1 MSGFR
6 RLLLSQSWS
15 EKKSLNETSW
25 EEIATIFKT
34 KTRADIKNKIGWNV
48 GDTKTIISKSG
59 KQYTIRIVDMNP
71 NRYDYSD
78 KSGYTKVVFDFVE
91 CISLNNTSKFKMNST
106 QKNECYNGGGFKLSD
121 IRNIYLPDILSD
133 LPDDMQSSISEVDV
147 LSGVGSGT
155 TSGISISSNKLFLPS
170 ETEIGFFTTFSIG
183 RKENPSVDEIGFF
196 DYYEQ
201 RPYGNNVQ
209 VKKSIENDTAITWW
223 LRSPCSKSSDDFC
236 AVNVNGKPTKTQANV
251 DCGISPFFTI

>member
-6 RLLLSQSWS
+6 RLLLSQSQS

-34 KTRADIKNKIGWNV
+34 KTITDIKNKIGWHF
-48 GDTKTIISKSG
+48 GDTKTIVSKSG
-59 KQYTIRIVDMNP
+59 KQYTVRIVDMNP
-71 NRYDYSD
+71 NRYAYSD

-91 CISLNNTSKFKMNST
+91 CVTLNGNYKFKMNST
-106 QKNECYNGGGFKLSD
+106 EKEGDYNGGGFKLSD
-121 IRNIYLPDILSD
+121 IRNIYLPQILSD

-147 LSGVGSGT
+147 LSGIGSGT
-155 TSGISISSNKLFLPS
+155 TSGTSVSSNKLFLPS
-170 ETEIGFFTTFSIG
+170 ETEIDFFTTFSIG
-183 RKENPSVDEIGFF
+183 KEENPSVGEEKYF
-196 DYYEQ
+196 DYYKHVF
-201 RPYGNNVQ
+201 GAG

-223 LRSPCSKSSDDFC
+223 LRSPCSGSSNDFC
-236 AVNVNGKPTKTQANV
+236 ATDVNGHQIKLQANI